1 MHIIRTWAELA
12 DWLAQPS
19 DPDIASLLQRRRDE
33 LLDCGEL
40 NEIGT
45 FAIVEPRDALAD
57 IELALGITIIIEGAP
72 TWEWVM
78 RHGSIFEAPIILS
91 DSGWGYVLIV
101 PNADGI
107 DPKLLS
113 LCRGHV

>member
-19 DPDIASLLQRRRDE
+19 DPDIAFLLQRRRDE

-45 FAIVEPRDALAD
+45 FAIVEPRDALTD
-57 IELALGITIIIEGAP
+57 VELALGFPIRIDGAP

-78 RHGSIFEAPIILS
+78 RHGSIFEAPFIVS
-91 DSGWGYVLIV
+91 DGFGHVLIV
-101 PNADGI
+101 PDVEGI
-107 DPKLLS
+107 DTRLLA
-113 LCRGHV
+113 LCRDHA